1 MDGAGSKDISGVMPS
16 QSKGLQTESDAASE
30 PQELFNGRLTDF
42 TALGNAFNVDLGQ
55 SSVKPTAEEHSGMMK
70 SVAEIFELEEEVSGQ
85 EEEMDDDDEESVV
98 DLEDQMRR
106 TQRLKSVL
114 RMLAQLWW
122 SGSDDMDLV
131 AEMLA
136 DGSRNREFIYL
147 SVVVVVVVVVE

>member
-16 QSKGLQTESDAASE
+16 QNKGLQTESYAASE
-30 PQELFNGRLTDF
+30 PQELFNVRLTDF

-55 SSVKPTAEEHSGMMK
+55 SGVKPTAEEHSGMMK

-85 EEEMDDDDEESVV
+85 EEEEMDDDDEESVV

-136 DGSRNREFIYL
+136 DGSRTREFIYL
-147 SVVVVVVVVVE
+147 SVVVE